1 MIAWFARN
9 GVAANLLMGIILVG
23 GIFSIRGLKMELFPD
38 FDLDIVSIHVPY
50 PGAAPL
56 EVEEGICKQI
66 EEKIWDLAGI
76 KELTSFARE
85 NGGAVYVHVERG
97 KDPKVLADEI
107 KVRVDSILTFPEN
120 AERPMVE
127 VATQKRQVLALAIH
141 GNTDEKSLR
150 KLADKTL
157 NELTNLPGITQVDI
171 AGIRRPEIGIDVSER
186 SLREYQLSF
195 DQIALALRKSSVDL
209 PGGVA
214 RTSSGETLLR
224 STGKA
229 RDGEEFEQI
238 ELLSSP
244 NGSSLKLGD
253 IATVRDAFEDKTL
266 YTRFKGLPAVTLRVF
281 RVGKQSPLD
290 ISEKVAAYV
299 NETKA
304 TLPEGISMTIWKDS
318 SFYLR
323 GRLEM
328 MINNALQ
335 GLILVFLVLSFFLR
349 PSLAGWVA
357 LGLPISFMGAF
368 ATMGLV
374 GASINLVSLFAFIVV
389 LGILVDDAIVVG
401 ESVYTLGSKGKK
413 PIDASIQGTH
423 LVAMPVTFAILTS
436 MVAFVPMLFLPG
448 WLGKL
453 MMDIPLVVIPA
464 LFFSLIESKFI
475 LPYHLSLCRFDRKPK
490 SFLLKLQNRVATG
503 LESFIVHYYQPVLKL
518 CLRNRYLTI
527 SGFLGFFAITI
538 GLIVGG
544 HVPSIRGVPPVPS
557 DYISVK
563 LTMQEGVP
571 ASTTENAVDM
581 VEKARREVI
590 VHLSK
595 KNEGNPFR
603 HSMLTMG
610 AQPFSGGPRG
620 SAHIPSG
627 SNMGEVSVELIKSED
642 RNYTAPQISKMWR
655 DRIGPLPG
663 LKEIRFEDIAAGGE
677 PTAIDI
683 EISGQD
689 FSLMTEAAQVLKG
702 RLRTYEGLYDIA
714 DNYSGGKK
722 ELKLS
727 LKKAGLALGL
737 TQADLGRQVRQAY
750 YGEEVQR
757 LQRDRDEVKV
767 MLRYPL
773 NDRKSLTA
781 LSSLRI
787 RAPGGVEAPLEEV
800 CKIELGQGYPSIE
813 RSGRS
818 RIINILASANKE
830 VSDIPAIEDDLET
843 NFIPRLQER
852 FPKLRFSFVG
862 EKKEQDESDSSL
874 AQAGAICLFVIYGLL
889 AIPFRSYVQPF
900 IIMSVIPFGL
910 IGAVLGHFLF
920 GLPLSQLSHFG
931 LVALTGVVIND
942 SLVMVHYVNKR
953 AKDTTLID
961 AARIAGMARF
971 RPILLTSLTTFVGLL
986 PILFERSLQAQFL
999 KPMAIAIGFGVLF
1012 ATFITLLMLPC
1023 LYLILHD
1030 LQRGLRKALAL
1041 LGLRGKANSNDGL
1054 AEA

>member
-38 FDLDIVSIHVPY
+38 FDLDIVSIHLTRAP
-50 PGAAPL
+50 APL

-76 KELTSFARE
+76 KEMQSFARE

-97 KDPKVLADEI
+97 KNPKVLADEI
-107 KVRVDSILTFPEN
+107 KVRVDSILTLPEN

-157 NELTNLPGITQVDI
+157 DELTNLPGITQVDI
-171 AGIRRPEIGIDVSER
+171 AGIRKPEIGIDVSER

-195 DQIALALRKSSVDL
+195 DQIALSLRKSSVDL

-244 NGSSLKLGD
+244 DGSSLKLGD
-253 IATVRDAFEDKTL
+253 IANVRDAFEDKTL
-266 YTRFKGLPAVTLRVF
+266 YTRFKGNPAVTLRVF

-299 NETKA
+299 DETEA

-328 MINNALQ
+328 MIKNALQ

-490 SFLLKLQNRVATG
+490 NLLLKLQNRVATG

-571 ASTTENAVDM
+571 ASTTENAVDT

-590 VHLSK
+590 AHLAE

-610 AQPFSGGPRG
+610 AQPFS
-620 SAHIPSG
+620 
-627 SNMGEVSVELIKSED
+627 
-642 RNYTAPQISKMWR
+642 
-655 DRIGPLPG
+655 
-663 LKEIRFEDIAAGGE
+663 AGH
-677 PTAIDI
+677 
-683 EISGQD
+683 
-689 FSLMTEAAQVLKG
+689 
-702 RLRTYEGLYDIA
+702 EGLPA
-714 DNYSGGKK
+714 SHR
-722 ELKLS
+722 
-727 LKKAGLALGL
+727 AL
-737 TQADLGRQVRQAY
+737 
-750 YGEEVQR
+750 
-757 LQRDRDEVKV
+757 
-767 MLRYPL
+767 
-773 NDRKSLTA
+773 
-781 LSSLRI
+781 I
-787 RAPGGVEAPLEEV
+787 W
-800 CKIELGQGYPSIE
+800 
-813 RSGRS
+813 
-818 RIINILASANKE
+818 
-830 VSDIPAIEDDLET
+830 
-843 NFIPRLQER
+843 
-852 FPKLRFSFVG
+852 
-862 EKKEQDESDSSL
+862 
-874 AQAGAICLFVIYGLL
+874 
-889 AIPFRSYVQPF
+889 
-900 IIMSVIPFGL
+900 
-910 IGAVLGHFLF
+910 
-920 GLPLSQLSHFG
+920 
-931 LVALTGVVIND
+931 
-942 SLVMVHYVNKR
+942 
-953 AKDTTLID
+953 AK
-961 AARIAGMARF
+961 
-971 RPILLTSLTTFVGLL
+971 
-986 PILFERSLQAQFL
+986 
-999 KPMAIAIGFGVLF
+999 
-1012 ATFITLLMLPC
+1012 
-1023 LYLILHD
+1023 
-1030 LQRGLRKALAL
+1030 
-1041 LGLRGKANSNDGL
+1041 
-1054 AEA
+1054 